1 MSGVSNKILMDI
13 RQELYE
19 HLQKLSFNFFDK
31 RPAGKI
37 LARVIGDVNSL
48 KNVLNNSVIT
58 LIPDFV
64 TIVVVLIIMF
74 IMNARLALGAWHSY
88 RF

>member
-1 MSGVSNKILMDI
+1 MNIYRNYPLI
-13 RQELYE
+13 
-19 HLQKLSFNFFDK
+19 FFDK